1 MDKNRII
8 RRERRTSRQKATKS
22 ISIKG
27 AKRKFGGCAR
37 KAGELTPGDLFRV
50 PEPGLREPRGFLTA
64 RQKSA
69 EAKVGRKA
77 EGPNG
82 TGGVGGAPIS

>member
-1 MDKNRII
+1 M
-8 RRERRTSRQKATKS
+8 TKS

-37 KAGELTPGDLFRV
+37 KAGELTPGDLTGVRQ
-50 PEPGLREPRGFLTA
+50 GLGASREALTA
-64 RQKSA
+64 GQKSA
-69 EAKVGRKA
+69 EAIVGWEA

-82 TGGVGGAPIS
+82 GGGAAGAATS